1 MGTMKQKILLITILL
16 LGSFLRFYKLSSIPC
31 LPSALAGTISILLIC
46 FLVKKLFHAPPIAL
60 LSALLL
66 AITPWSIHFSR
77 FASEANI
84 ALFFFLFA
92 TALFFHWREHPRFY
106 WIFLS
111 GLSFLLVPLTY
122 HSYKL
127 FVPCF
132 LLLIAFTYRRQL
144 FHYYQQTIP
153 LAFIAIIGFSLLIF
167 SSRVSHFSDPGLTSV
182 SSNFIQVNKQ
192 QNFPSLISPHAQA
205 MLQNYL
211 THFHPNFLF
220 LGENLFSHYHAP
232 ENGFLLY
239 FSAPFLLIG
248 LYQLASRSKFL
259 LGWLLISPLAAVFTP
274 DAPVAIQAQFMLIP
288 LTLITAYGLKYLFKK
303 KRTILLLVVC
313 CLLTLNLI
321 YYLQHYF
328 ITMPREQNLQWQVGY
343 QSLSQV
349 VEDHPINKC

>member
-1 MGTMKQKILLITILL
+1 MATMKKNILLIAILL
-16 LGSFLRFYKLSSIPC
+16 LGTVLRFYKISSIPC
-31 LPSALAGTISILLIC
+31 LPSALAGTISILLIY
-46 FLVKKLFHAPPIAL
+46 FLVKKLFRVSPIAL

-84 ALFFFLFA
+84 ALSFFLFA
-92 TALFFHWREHPRFY
+92 TVLFFHWRKHPRFY
-106 WIFLS
+106 WLFSS
-111 GLSFLLVPLTY
+111 GLFFFLASLTH

-132 LLLIAFTYRRQL
+132 LLFIAFIYRRRL
-144 FHYYQQTIP
+144 LHYYQQTIP
-153 LAFIAIIGFSLLIF
+153 FAFIAIIGFSLLIF
-167 SSRVSHFSDPGLTSV
+167 SSPSLTSV
-182 SSNFIQVNKQ
+182 SSDFIQADQQ
-192 QNFPSLISPHAQA
+192 QNFPWLISPYARTI
-205 MLQNYL
+205 LQNYL

-259 LGWLLISPLAAVFTP
+259 LGWLLISPLAATFTP
-274 DAPVAIQAQFMLIP
+274 DAPMAIQAQLMLIP
-288 LTLITAYGLKYLFKK
+288 LTLITAYGLYYFSKQKK
-303 KRTILLLVVC
+303 TILIILFSIFLI
-313 CLLTLNLI
+313 LNSI

-328 ITMPREQNLQWQVGY
+328 ITMPREQNLEWKELTTP
-343 QSLSQV
+343 SL
-349 VEDHPINKC
+349 NLGGKF

>member
-1 MGTMKQKILLITILL
+1 MGTMKQKILFITILL

-31 LPSALAGTISILLIC
+31 LPSALAGTISILLIY
-46 FLVKKLFHAPPIAL
+46 FLVKKLFCVPPIAL

-84 ALFFFLFA
+84 ALSFFLFA
-92 TALFFHWREHPRFY
+92 TVLLFHWRKHPRFY
-106 WIFLS
+106 WLFSS
-111 GLSFLLVPLTY
+111 GLFFFLASLTH

-127 FVPCF
+127 FIPCF
-132 LLLIAFTYRRQL
+132 LLFIAFIYRRRL
-144 FHYYQQTIP
+144 LHYYQQTIP

-167 SSRVSHFSDPGLTSV
+167 SSPGLTSV
-182 SSNFIQVNKQ
+182 SSDFIQVNQ
-192 QNFPSLISPHAQA
+192 RQNFPWLISPHAQT

-248 LYQLASRSKFL
+248 LYQLASRSRFL
-259 LGWLLISPLAAVFTP
+259 LGWLLISPLAATFTT
-274 DAPVAIQAQFMLIP
+274 DAPMAVQAQLMLIP

-303 KRTILLLVVC
+303 KRTVFLLIAC
-313 CLLTLNLI
+313 CLLTVNLI

-328 ITMPREQNLQWQVGY
+328 ITMPREQNLHPF
-343 QSLSQV
+343 QV
-349 VEDHPINKC
+349 VNFEN